1 MIQSDVHLKF
11 MSLPGQGQMGGGL
24 FAVWTLTH
32 RLNSLLM
39 VVLAKETELKGQFTK
54 KRNFVI

>member
-11 MSLPGQGQMGGGL
+11 MSLPGQGQTGGL